1 MRRQRQERKSRQK
14 YQKRKQRSSFL
25 NRYHF
30 AYACTDTVN
39 QLRKIAPG
47 VIKNASSEINKL
59 QRINQIIRQSGQE
72 V

>member
-1 MRRQRQERKSRQK
+1 MRQRQERKSRQK

-59 QRINQIIRQSGQE
+59 QRINQIIRQGGQE